1 MPPYILRYVLEN
13 RKWKKYLGLFAR
25 RKLAPTNFPTWNDYF
40 LSKIWFNLRCKMPV
54 YSPSLLPYSNYTK
67 PNTRY
72 LISNRS
78 FRKLMPCDHFCFL
91 LALFVTHLAAMQ
103 TNYIFPPKTFY
114 RASNSSEKSHP
125 KKDWVLW
132 VFFSRYYWT
141 INNCVCIDWWNN
153 FQTAQLKL
161 VWYDFVDLTFWI
173 KQIETCDH
181 SWHYANEK
189 LEKIRENNNKPVFVY
204 PRWW

>member
-40 LSKIWFNLRCKMPV
+40 LSKIWLNLRCKMPV

-78 FRKLMPCDHFCFL
+78 FRKLMPCDHFCS
-91 LALFVTHLAAMQ
+91 LFSWLIWQQCKQ
-103 TNYIFPPKTFY
+103 TTFFHQKLFIEP
-114 RASNSSEKSHP
+114 AIVL
-125 KKDWVLW
+125 KKVILKRTECCG
-132 VFFSRYYWT
+132 FFSAGIIGRL
-141 INNCVCIDWWNN
+141 IIVS
-153 FQTAQLKL
+153 A
-161 VWYDFVDLTFWI
+161 
-173 KQIETCDH
+173 
-181 SWHYANEK
+181 
-189 LEKIRENNNKPVFVY
+189 
-204 PRWW
+204 